1 MNFQELIDGITP
13 DIYRNLKRA
22 VEIGKWP
29 DGRGLTMEQRELSM
43 QAVIAYELKHVDER
57 ERTGYI
63 DRGSKAEGELCDD
76 DAPVESAQILQLRD
90 RHPQDNKPAQDNS
103 PAQDQ

>member
-1 MNFQELIDGITP
+1 MDFQQIINAMTP

-29 DGRGLTMEQRELSM
+29 DGRVLTAEQRELSL
-43 QAVIAYELKHVDER
+43 QAIIVYEARFVDAK

-63 DRGSKAEGELCDD
+63 DRGSKEEGEMCGDD
-76 DAPVESAQILQLRD
+76 HHDDGGEQSLKWLQ
-90 RHPQDNKPAQDNS
+90 
-103 PAQDQ
+103 